1 MAATGTR
8 AKKSGFRPGEA
19 APNSGQYREIGPRGG
34 KGKEVTSIKDKTL
47 PPTTKKGKAARSPR
61 KGGSTDTHLSEV
73 TSLFQQLGD
82 PVALKI
88 LALSEDEGS
97 VARIGTALAQD
108 SSAIRDHL
116 AVLQDHGLVSLRR
129 QRGQDLYSLTYR
141 GRRVLELVRWLVY
154 AEQPRDEVPVITPV
168 DPVLLEDVRGFVDD
182 PEAWFQTPNVVF
194 EGRRPIELLG
204 TPDEARL
211 RNRILAAKL
220 GMFS

>member
-1 MAATGTR
+1 MATTGTR
-8 AKKSGFRPGEA
+8 AKKPSR
-19 APNSGQYREIGPRGG
+19 
-34 KGKEVTSIKDKTL
+34 
-47 PPTTKKGKAARSPR
+47 KGKAAQSPR
-61 KGGSTDTHLSEV
+61 KGGRPDTRLSEV
-73 TSLFQQLGD
+73 TSLFQHLGD

-88 LALSEDEGS
+88 LALTEDEGS
-97 VARIGTALAQD
+97 VGRIGTAVAQD

-116 AVLQDHGLVSLRR
+116 AVLHDHNLVSLRW
-129 QRGQDLYSLTYR
+129 QAGQELYSLTDR

-154 AEQPRDEVPVITPV
+154 VEQPQDEAPVTTPI
-168 DPVLLEDVRGFVDD
+168 DPALLKDVGGLMDD
-182 PEAWFQTPNVVF
+182 PEAWFRTPNVVF